1 MGGISV
7 VTYNREGIVTVNGD
21 IKAIYSEATIKRH
34 MRYSESLAVS
44 IETGE

>member
-7 VTYNREGIVTVNGD
+7 VAYDREGIVTVNGD
-21 IKAIYSEATIKRH
+21 IKAVYSKATIKRH